1 MHGEL
6 GVGKQE
12 IPHQRPAGVFSN
24 LVAAVLHDQLPNPD
38 GVEQAVLV
46 QLPEGGGIFP
56 QNIAVGAEI
65 LIYRPFRPGKQ
76 EVIHEIIFV
85 VLDGGIHPFRQSG
98 EQLPAVQLGTQ
109 ARLDLAAVQQIPQTG
124 QIVLLPQLAGVVD
137 IGHPAVRKLHPV
149 SAVGDVRAVGMGV
162 FQKMA
167 VHIRVYGIVAV
178 SKADPFSRGRR
189 HARKA
194 GRGHAAVFLEN
205 RSDTPVPGGIVLH
218 HLPGVVGGTVVHH
231 NDFQL

>member
-1 MHGEL
+1 M
-6 GVGKQE
+6 
-12 IPHQRPAGVFSN
+12 
-24 LVAAVLHDQLPNPD
+24 
-38 GVEQAVLV
+38 
-46 QLPEGGGIFP
+46 
-56 QNIAVGAEI
+56 
-65 LIYRPFRPGKQ
+65 
-76 EVIHEIIFV
+76 
-85 VLDGGIHPFRQSG
+85 
-98 EQLPAVQLGTQ
+98 
-109 ARLDLAAVQQIPQTG
+109 
-124 QIVLLPQLAGVVD
+124 
-137 IGHPAVRKLHPV
+137 